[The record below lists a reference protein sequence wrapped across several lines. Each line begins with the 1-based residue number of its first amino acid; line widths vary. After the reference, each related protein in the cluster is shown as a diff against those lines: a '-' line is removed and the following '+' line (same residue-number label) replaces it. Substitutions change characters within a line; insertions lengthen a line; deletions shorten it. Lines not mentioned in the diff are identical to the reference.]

1 VTHPRPVV
9 FDLQATQSVDQRHR
23 GIPRYVADLAY
34 AIEDVSPGSVGA
46 YVVNPDLA
54 LPEPGVTDGLVGAG
68 KLRRVDDIDWSGVG
82 ALHIAS
88 PLEMT
93 RPGHRLL
100 PPAAQAA
107 GVPLIVTFYDLIPQL
122 MPQYYLE
129 DPGLRRRYRARLQL
143 VRLATAVLTLS
154 ESTRADVIEHLGLDP
169 RRVFV
174 VGAGTSDRFR
184 PPESR
189 QAAAA
194 EAVAAVPGLR
204 APYVFY
210 IGSYERR
217 KNLEPLLE
225 AWALLPPEIR
235 ARWQLAMCC
244 PLKWSE
250 RHHLLWRAAGL
261 RIVDS
266 LCLTGFVTDEVL
278 LRLHQGSDLFVFPS
292 LYEGY
297 GLPVAEALA
306 CGAPVLAADASSLP
320 EILAPEFLFDATS
333 PPPIAAAIERGLTD
347 ESFRAE
353 LLAASGRPPTT
364 WTEVASATVAVYD
377 RVLAG
382 ELLPPES
389 TSPRGRAAIGRL
401 NSCRVAVVAP
411 LPPAGPTAT
420 WNAALITELANDP
433 DLDVSAFVERPD
445 GTVERPLSPVAPA
458 GVNAAPLAGLEP
470 AEGLRGPFD
479 AVVYCLADD
488 EHHTGSL
495 ALLRRRRDG
504 IVVTRSA
511 HLATLYSA
519 AARAGALP
527 EGLQETIAGAY
538 GDAVVPGTG
547 AHGTIDA
554 AEARRL
560 GVLLIRD
567 VVAHARRVLVTDPSE
582 TALARLDA
590 GRRGRDRIDGVDDDP
605 AAVARALKPLLAA
618 PAAAR

>member
-1 VTHPRPVV
+1 MSPGGWGVSPEKTAPGRVV

-34 AIEDVSPGSVGA
+34 AIEHISPDAVGA
-46 YVVNPDLA
+46 FVVNPDLA
-54 LPEPGVTDGLVGAG
+54 LPEPGVTDGLVAAG
-68 KLRRVDDIDWSGVG
+68 KLRRVDDIDWGDVG

-100 PPAAQAA
+100 PPGARAA

-154 ESTRADVIEHLGLDP
+154 ESTRKDVIEHLGLDP

-194 EAVAAVPGLR
+194 EAMAAVPGLR
-204 APYVFY
+204 APFVFY

-235 ARWQLAMCC
+235 SRWQLAMCC

-320 EILAPEFLFDATS
+320 EILPPEFLFDATS

-347 ESFRAE
+347 EAFRAR

-364 WTEVASATVAVYD
+364 
-377 RVLAG
+377 
-382 ELLPPES
+382 
-389 TSPRGRAAIGRL
+389 
-401 NSCRVAVVAP
+401 
-411 LPPAGPTAT
+411 
-420 WNAALITELANDP
+420 
-433 DLDVSAFVERPD
+433 
-445 GTVERPLSPVAPA
+445 
-458 GVNAAPLAGLEP
+458 
-470 AEGLRGPFD
+470 
-479 AVVYCLADD
+479 
-488 EHHTGSL
+488 
-495 ALLRRRRDG
+495 
-504 IVVTRSA
+504 
-511 HLATLYSA
+511 
-519 AARAGALP
+519 
-527 EGLQETIAGAY
+527 
-538 GDAVVPGTG
+538 
-547 AHGTIDA
+547 
-554 AEARRL
+554 
-560 GVLLIRD
+560 
-567 VVAHARRVLVTDPSE
+567 
-582 TALARLDA
+582 
-590 GRRGRDRIDGVDDDP
+590 
-605 AAVARALKPLLAA
+605 
-618 PAAAR
+618 